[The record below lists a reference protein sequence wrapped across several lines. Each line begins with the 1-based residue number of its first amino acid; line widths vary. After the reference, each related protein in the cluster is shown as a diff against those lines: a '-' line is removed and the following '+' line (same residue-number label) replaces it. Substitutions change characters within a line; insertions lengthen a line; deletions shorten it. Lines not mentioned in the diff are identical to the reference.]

1 MSTAPAQNKSQP
13 LKYTVTHHRKP
24 EHTHEEFIKWIVEEH
39 IPLAVPLFK
48 KYGVTR
54 YSLFVTPAAPN
65 DQMKQVLGQFR
76 PTWEYADFDCFIEY
90 LLPDLE
96 SVTKLLTDP
105 DWPAAIKNQDDWVDM
120 SRALVSVGYE
130 TPYLLDG
137 EIVNLAK

>member
-1 MSTAPAQNKSQP
+1 MSDASAQSKGRP
-13 LKYTVTHHRKP
+13 LKYTITHHRRP

-54 YSLFVTPAAPN
+54 YSLF
-65 DQMKQVLGQFR
+65 R

-90 LLPDLE
+90 WLPDLDC
-96 SVTKLLTDP
+96 VMKLMTDP

-137 EIVNLAK
+137 EIVNLPK

>member
-54 YSLFVTPAAPN
+54 YSLVSIYFSSRQNVTI
-65 DQMKQVLGQFR
+65 LR
-76 PTWEYADFDCFIEY
+76 YHSSSHR
-90 LLPDLE
+90 LLP
-96 SVTKLLTDP
+96 T
-105 DWPAAIKNQDDWVDM
+105 IK
-120 SRALVSVGYE
+120 
-130 TPYLLDG
+130 
-137 EIVNLAK
+137 